1 MKNSTL
7 LIIIAL
13 LFSIKI
19 ASQNTINHTYPFTDG
34 PNKNPM
40 KGWNSGW
47 WNDYES
53 ATVGFQYLKWKDFEP
68 TDGNFDFDA
77 VENVIQRPGSQGRHI
92 ILRLYTDW
100 FGNEE
105 TSDAG
110 PSWVYN
116 DYGVERLQA
125 PNGKYITN
133 YNHPNYITQAIEA
146 IEALANHYDN
156 DPRMY
161 SIQLGVLGYWGEWHD
176 YSFDDPNFEIE
187 ENTMNQILAAYNNLF
202 ATSRV
207 MGRYPWREPLA
218 SVNTIG
224 FHNDFF
230 GPFDHSNDFDD
241 AVFLGN
247 KWLEGPIG
255 GEIPPNVSQSEY
267 DTMYATSTGMNMINK
282 GHYSTMQAGDNSRPC
297 IDDPNGS
304 NCAGFM
310 AMHRKMG
317 YNFQIEAALF
327 AESVTQSDDL
337 AIEVAISNVGVA
349 PMYYDWDVQFALLD
363 QNNQPIEIFETPFD
377 LTSILPED
385 VSYTISVT
393 ASINSIP
400 EDDYQLA
407 IRLIQPEADSDKTD
421 SWQLNARNTYI
432 LFSNEIPIIEG
443 AWNTNNALVG
453 GWSILGTITIDN
465 TTLSTTD
472 EVIRDE
478 VNIYPNPANDKLH
491 IEIDKR
497 NRINSIQIYDT
508 TGRLIQSIDTP
519 NKSYQNILDVKNIS
533 NGIYHISIHSDYGN
547 VQKRFIKQ

>member
-7 LIIIAL
+7 LIIIVT
-13 LFSIKI
+13 LFSVKV
-19 ASQNTINHTYPFTDG
+19 ASQNTINHTYPYTDG
-34 PNKNPM
+34 PDRNPM

-47 WNDYES
+47 WDDEEL

-77 VENVIQRPGSQGRHI
+77 VENVIQRPGSEGRHL
-92 ILRLYTDW
+92 ILRLFTDW
-100 FGNEE
+100 FGSEQ

-110 PSWVYN
+110 PAWLYR

-133 YNHPNYITQAIEA
+133 YNHPDYITQAIEA

-161 SIQLGVLGYWGEWHD
+161 SIQLGVLGYWGEWHT

-187 ENTMNQILAAYNNLF
+187 ENTMNQILTAYNNNF
-202 ATSRV
+202 STSKL
-207 MGRYPWREPLA
+207 MGRYTWREPLA

-241 AVFLGN
+241 AIFLGN

-255 GEIPPNVSQSEY
+255 GEIPPDLSESDY
-267 DTMYATSTGMNMINK
+267 NTMYGTSVGMDMINK
-282 GHYSTMQAGDNSRPC
+282 GHYSTMKAGNDDRPC
-297 IDDPNGS
+297 LNNPNGP

-310 AMHRKMG
+310 GMHRKMG

-327 AESVTQSDDL
+327 AESLSQSNNLD
-337 AIEVAISNVGVA
+337 IEITVSNIGVA
-349 PMYYDWDVQFALLD
+349 PMYYNWDVQFALLD
-363 QNNQPIEIFETPFD
+363 QNNQLVELFEAPFD
-377 LTSILPED
+377 VTSILAND
-385 VSYTISVT
+385 TSYTIAIAT
-393 ASINSIP
+393 AIYTIP

-421 SWQLNARNTYI
+421 SWQIDARNTYI
-432 LFSNEIPIIEG
+432 LFSNEIPTVEG
-443 AWNTNNALVG
+443 AWNANNALIG
-453 GWSILGTITIDN
+453 GWSILGSMTVDN
-465 TTLSTTD
+465 STLSITD
-472 EVIRDE
+472 EFIRNK
-478 VNIYPNPANDKLH
+478 VKIYPNPANDRLH
-491 IEIDKR
+491 IEMDKR
-497 NRINSIQIYDT
+497 NIVNSIQIYDT
-508 TGRLIQSIDTP
+508 TGRLIQFIDTP
-519 NKSYQNILDVKNIS
+519 NMSHV
-533 NGIYHISIHSDYGN
+533 N
-547 VQKRFIKQ
+547 V